1 MVNQRL
7 SPHQQSRALESP
19 STCPEPRRE
28 QKVDPQPSDR
38 ERYKS
43 NLYEP
48 LIEELE
54 RRKGHE

>member
-1 MVNQRL
+1 L

-28 QKVDPQPSDR
+28 EKVDSQPSDR

-48 LIEELE
+48 LIEKLE